1 MHRRNSRYYLFYS
14 GGDFQRDYAMGY
26 ASGTAPL
33 GPFAKSAAN
42 PILKGTASVIG
53 PGGGS
58 VVVGP
63 TTGADQM
70 IYHARAAPGA
80 PRTLRLDR
88 LVWNDAASPATVAV
102 SGPTTTP
109 QPLP

>member
-1 MHRRNSRYYLFYS
+1 MTPADGRCGSLVLP
-14 GGDFQRDYAMGY
+14 A
-26 ASGTAPL
+26 
-33 GPFAKSAAN
+33 
-42 PILKGTASVIG
+42 GTASVIG

-58 VVVGP
+58 VAAGP
-63 TTGADQM
+63 TTGADQL

-88 LVWNDAASPATVAV
+88 LAWNDAASPATVAV
-102 SGPTTTP
+102 NGPTTTP